1 MKIGLIADFVGNS
14 FETSIIE
21 AKKLGVTGVQ
31 KYMTNGIFNA
41 WDLDDA
47 KVKEVNDIMKSN
59 GIIFSAICGDFGLDL
74 DDDTIVEKSKR
85 VLDKAKELDCHIVTT
100 HIGHL

>member
-59 GIIFSAICGDFGLDL
+59 GIIFAPAACIPTASPWCARCSALARRISPLPLPSLAESRSVRRF
-74 DDDTIVEKSKR
+74 
-85 VLDKAKELDCHIVTT
+85 
-100 HIGHL
+100 